1 MPAPLPPI
9 DLPNQALCHSLWR
22 SMVRIR
28 MIEEAIAQHYA
39 EQQMR
44 CPVHLSIGQEAA
56 AAGVCSALRTD
67 DQVMSGHRSHAHYI
81 AKGGNLNAM
90 IAELHGKETGCC
102 RGRGGSMHLIDLSAG
117 FVGAVPIVGSTI
129 PIAVG
134 VAFANLRLKRD
145 RVTVAFLG
153 EASTEE
159 GVFHESLNFA
169 ILHRL
174 PIVFVCENNLYSV
187 YSPLSVRQPAG
198 RQVYEVAAGHGIR
211 AEQVDGNNPLAV
223 CALMQD
229 AVAHARRGDGPVFLE
244 LMTYRWRE
252 HCGPGFDNHIG
263 YRTEAEYLA
272 WKERD
277 PIACFEEQLRIE
289 GHFDAPFAE
298 HTKRAISAE
307 IDESFAA
314 AKAAPFPAASGLFD
328 HLYAGSGGGGKC
340 EGVKV

>member
-1 MPAPLPPI
+1 
-9 DLPNQALCHSLWR
+9 
-22 SMVRIR
+22 MVRIR
-28 MIEEAIAQHYA
+28 MIEEAIAVHYA

-56 AAGVCSALRTD
+56 AAGVCSALHAN

-102 RGRGGSMHLIDLSAG
+102 RGRGGSMHLVDLAAG

-129 PIAVG
+129 PIATG
-134 VAFANLRLKRD
+134 LAFADRRLNRD

-153 EASTEE
+153 EAATEE
-159 GVFHESLNFA
+159 GVFHESVNFA
-169 ILHRL
+169 TLHKL

-187 YSPLSVRQPAG
+187 YSPLNVRQPTG

-211 AEQVDGNNPLAV
+211 AHQGDGNNPLAV
-223 CALMQD
+223 RALMQE
-229 AVAHARRGDGPVFLE
+229 AVAHARRGDGPVFIE

-263 YRTEAEYLA
+263 YRTEAEFLA

-277 PIACFEEQLRIE
+277 PIACFEQQLRTE
-289 GHFDAPFAE
+289 GQFDEPFAE
-298 HTKRAISAE
+298 QTKRTILAE
-307 IDESFAA
+307 IADAFAA
-314 AKAAPFPAASGLFD
+314 AKAAPLPSATGLFD
-328 HLYAGSGGGGKC
+328 HLYA
-340 EGVKV
+340 